1 MNLFAS
7 RRLLKITDSLDV
19 RAIQEE
25 EVMIEKDMR
34 DKFPKDFDKVTDI
47 SYNPTTGRIDL
58 MKDDNQDKNDEENK
72 GGFFGLFSNPDEV
85 SSDKKTSKD
94 TSSGNSPIAKPVV
107 VKSEEQK
114 ADEAALEA
122 LKSDVEK
129 LDDQFRAS
137 KRKISAL
144 NLDIENKDRKIRE
157 LDEKQKEMLAEIES
171 LKSAKN

>member
-1 MNLFAS
+1 MPTIILS
-7 RRLLKITDSLDV
+7 PRLGK
-19 RAIQEE
+19 
-25 EVMIEKDMR
+25 
-34 DKFPKDFDKVTDI
+34 
-47 SYNPTTGRIDL
+47 
-58 MKDDNQDKNDEENK
+58 
-72 GGFFGLFSNPDEV
+72 
-85 SSDKKTSKD
+85 
-94 TSSGNSPIAKPVV
+94 SSGNSSIAKPVV

-114 ADEAALEA
+114 ADEAAMEA